1 MEQQN
6 ILATGSIGKL
16 LFRLALPSITAQI
29 INVLYNMV
37 DRMFIGH
44 ISDIGSMAL
53 TGVGIT
59 FPIITLIS
67 AFSGLIGMGGA
78 PLAAIEMGK
87 QNMPKAEKILGNC
100 VTSLVVTSIFLMAFI
115 LYFQNT
121 LLTFFGASE
130 NTIQY
135 ASDYLTIYVC
145 GTLFVQISLGLNTFI
160 TSQGFA
166 KISMSTVMIGAILNM
181 ILDPILIFGFHMG
194 VKGAALATILSQ
206 CVSAVW
212 VIHFLLGNRTKLRIK
227 KQYLKIEQKLLFSIL
242 ALGISPFIMQST
254 ESLLTICLNTSLQK
268 YGGDLAVGS
277 MTILTSIMQ
286 FSMLPLLGLT
296 QGAQPIVSFNYG
308 AKQKQR
314 VKKTIFLLLRCCFC
328 YSFILWLIIM
338 LFPHLFVKIFT
349 NSSELISFS
358 CWALRIFMGVSCL
371 MGIQIG
377 CQQSFLALGQAK
389 VSMFL
394 ALLRKIILLIPL
406 IYILPLFFENKVFSI
421 FLAEPVADSISI
433 TTTSILFYIQFRK
446 ILSSLPDNAENSKTA

>member
-6 ILATGSIGKL
+6 ILATGNIGKL

-44 ISDIGSMAL
+44 ISEIGSMAL

-87 QNMPKAEKILGNC
+87 QNMQKAEKILGNC

-115 LYFQNT
+115 FYFQNT

-130 NTIQY
+130 NTIHY

-166 KISMSTVMIGAILNM
+166 KISMSTVTIGAILNM
-181 ILDPILIFGFHMG
+181 ILDPILIFGFNMG

-212 VIHFLLGNRTKLRIK
+212 VIRFLTGKHTKLRIK

-314 VKKTIFLLLRCCFC
+314 VKKTIFILLCSCFC
-328 YSFILWLIIM
+328 YSFTLWLIIM
-338 LFPHLFVKIFT
+338 VSPHIFVKIFT
-349 NSSELISFS
+349 NSPELISFS

-406 IYILPLFFENKVFSI
+406 IYILPFFFENKVFSI

-433 TTTSILFYIQFRK
+433 TTTLILFYIQFRK
-446 ILSSLPDNAENSKTA
+446 ILSSLPDNVENSKTA

>member
-1 MEQQN
+1 
-6 ILATGSIGKL
+6 
-16 LFRLALPSITAQI
+16 
-29 INVLYNMV
+29 
-37 DRMFIGH
+37 
-44 ISDIGSMAL
+44 
-53 TGVGIT
+53 
-59 FPIITLIS
+59 
-67 AFSGLIGMGGA
+67 
-78 PLAAIEMGK
+78 
-87 QNMPKAEKILGNC
+87 
-100 VTSLVVTSIFLMAFI
+100 MAFI
-115 LYFQNT
+115 FYFQNT
-121 LLTFFGASE
+121 LLSFFGASE

-166 KISMSTVMIGAILNM
+166 KTSMSTVMIGAILNI
-181 ILDPILIFGFHMG
+181 ILDPILIFGFDMG
-194 VKGAALATILSQ
+194 VKGAAFATILSQ
-206 CVSAVW
+206 CVSAIW
-212 VIHFLLGNRTKLRIK
+212 VMRFLTGKNTKLRIK

-314 VKKTIFLLLRCCFC
+314 VKKTIFILLCSCFC
-328 YSFILWLIIM
+328 YSFTLWLIIM
-338 LFPHLFVKIFT
+338 LFPHLFVRIFT

-358 CWALRIFMGVSCL
+358 CWALRIFMGVSCI

-406 IYILPLFFENKVFSI
+406 IYILPLFFKNKVFSI

-446 ILSSLPDNAENSKTA
+446 ILSTLSDNAENSKTA

>member
-44 ISDIGSMAL
+44 ISEIGSMAL

-87 QNMPKAEKILGNC
+87 QNIPKAEKILGNC

-212 VIHFLLGNRTKLRIK
+212 VMRFLLGNRTKLRIK

-314 VKKTIFLLLRCCFC
+314 VKKTIFILLCSCLC
-328 YSFILWLIIM
+328 YSFTLWLIIM
-338 LFPHLFVKIFT
+338 VSPHLFVKIFT
-349 NSSELISFS
+349 NSPELISFS

-406 IYILPLFFENKVFSI
+406 IYILPFFFENKVFAI

-433 TTTSILFYIQFRK
+433 TTTSILFYIQFKK
-446 ILSSLPDNAENSKTA
+446 ILSSFPDNAENSKTV